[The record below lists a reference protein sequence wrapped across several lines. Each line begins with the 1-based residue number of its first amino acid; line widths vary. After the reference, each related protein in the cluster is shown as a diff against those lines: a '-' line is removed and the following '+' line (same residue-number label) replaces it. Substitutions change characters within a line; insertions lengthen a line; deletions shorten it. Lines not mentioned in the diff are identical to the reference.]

1 MSRIE
6 VFLIHEAAERENMF
20 VLNGWPRN
28 VRRDVEAER
37 SLVGIHAAT
46 TR

>member
-20 VLNGWPRN
+20 VLMGGPETFAGMWKLSG
-28 VRRDVEAER
+28 V
-37 SLVGIHAAT
+37 
-46 TR
+46 